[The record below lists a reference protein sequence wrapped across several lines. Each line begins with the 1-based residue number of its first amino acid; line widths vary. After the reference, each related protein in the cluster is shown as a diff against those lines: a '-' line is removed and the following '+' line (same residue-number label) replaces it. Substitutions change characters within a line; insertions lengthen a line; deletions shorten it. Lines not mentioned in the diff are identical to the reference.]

1 MRKIILILVLA
12 VLAFS
17 VEAQDRT
24 VTRTLRPGLS
34 LIEYNGQSGD
44 TLGTTQDT
52 IAFVLKPNS
61 PRPVVHNIEVNAY
74 PNTIDGTYTV
84 DVKLQGRIFNTDS
97 WSDIDA
103 TNTGLDAT
111 SAITVDFNTD
121 LSDVIDTLATT
132 NHPFYNE
139 FRILIANNTVSGLDA
154 GEQLTVDYINA
165 EFLRR

>member
-1 MRKIILILVLA
+1 MKKIILILSIL

-24 VTRTLRPGLS
+24 VTRTLRSGFS
-34 LIEYNGQSGD
+34 LIEYDGQAGD
-44 TLGTTQDT
+44 TLGTVQDT
-52 IAFVLKPNS
+52 IVFVFKPNT
-61 PRPVVHNIEVNAY
+61 PYPVVHNIEFNAD
-74 PNTIDGTYTV
+74 PDSGIDTYTV
-84 DVKLQGRIFNTDS
+84 DVKLQGRIFSTDS

-103 TNTGLDAT
+103 TNTGVDAT
-111 SAITVDFNTD
+111 SEITVDFNTD
-121 LSDVIDTLATT
+121 LSEVIDTLATT

-139 FRILIANNTVSGLDA
+139 FRILVANNTVSGLDA